1 MWSILDLGIYWGLQG
16 YTNSSVYFAW
26 WRTPGNNDGNWNC
39 VCNSGLTMGALA
51 ILGDDPTGMAAQMIN
66 FTLPNAV
73 SGCATAPRSDGSWT
87 ETANYWY
94 FGTTVASFRNAN
106 LFRH

>member
-1 MWSILDLGIYWGLQG
+1 MWSILDLGIHWGVQG

-66 FTLPNAV
+66 YTLPNALA
-73 SGCATAPRSDGSWT
+73 GCATAPRSDGSWT
-87 ETANYWY
+87 ETPNYWY
-94 FGTTVASFRNAN
+94 FGTTVRSFRTDS
-106 LFRH
+106 